1 MIIIDLLLV
10 LFFCLLSS
18 FQLVFIEWQQ
28 FGQLVDRQL
37 GWWQLLQQPFIVWA
51 FFLCCPFRPFSCQ
64 LFEFFFVVL
73 GL

>member
-37 GWWQLLQQPFIVWA
+37 G
-51 FFLCCPFRPFSCQ
+51 
-64 LFEFFFVVL
+64 
-73 GL
+73 